1 MSAADLGQ
9 MRFAHSPLTELA
21 ESLWT
26 VTSQQ
31 VRTVHRGWY
40 HQIRER
46 LRRLD
51 MDLLRTLVPGH
62 RMYLARFLLPEATAP
77 AATIEHQLELLAD
90 MPAEELYREIADIWR
105 GDTLP
110 DAGRRLLRDGAAGP
124 RRVADTLAEYWSA
137 AIAPEWAGIRAV
149 LDDDIAH
156 RAATL
161 TRSGL
166 RGLVDSLHDK
176 VVLDDDTLQIGGT
189 SDSDK
194 RLPGNG
200 LLLVPSVF
208 SWPYVV
214 IDFRSEEPSS
224 LTSPARGIG
233 NLWST
238 PGVSPAEEGAL
249 AALLGR
255 SRATILLSL
264 AVAHSTTGLAV
275 KLGQSPPAVS
285 QHLTVLRRS
294 GLVVSW
300 RSGRSVLYRR
310 TTLGTSVVEA
320 SGAATGSPDHPASIS
335 PGTVA

>member
-26 VTSQQ
+26 ITSQQ
-31 VRTVHRGWY
+31 IRTVHRGWY
-40 HQIRER
+40 HQIRGR

-77 AATIEHQLELLAD
+77 AATIEQQLELLAGI
-90 MPAEELYREIADIWR
+90 PADELCREIADIWR
-105 GDTLP
+105 GDALP

-124 RRVADTLAEYWSA
+124 RRVADALAEYWSA

-176 VVLDDDTLQIGGT
+176 VVLDHDMLQIGGT

-194 RLPGNG
+194 RLVGNG

-224 LTSPARGIG
+224 LTYPARGIG
-233 NLWST
+233 NLWSA
-238 PGVSPAEEGAL
+238 PGMSPAEEGTL

-264 AVAHSTTGLAV
+264 AVPHSTTGLAV

-310 TTLGTSVVEA
+310 TALGTSVVEA
-320 SGAATGSPDHPASIS
+320 SGAAAGSSDQPASIG

>member
-31 VRTVHRGWY
+31 IRTVHRGWY
-40 HQIRER
+40 HQIRGR

-77 AATIEHQLELLAD
+77 AATIEHQLELLAG
-90 MPAEELYREIADIWR
+90 MPAEELCREIDDIWR
-105 GDTLP
+105 GDALP

-124 RRVADTLAEYWSA
+124 RRVADALAEYWSA
-137 AIAPEWAGIRAV
+137 AIAPDWAGIRAV

-166 RGLVDSLHDK
+166 RGLMDSLHDK
-176 VVLDDDTLQIGGT
+176 VVLDHDMLQIGGT

-194 RLPGNG
+194 RLAGSG

-224 LTSPARGIG
+224 LTYPARGFG

-238 PGVSPAEEGAL
+238 PGVSPAEDGAL
-249 AALLGR
+249 TALLGR
-255 SRATILLSL
+255 SRAAILQSL
-264 AVAHSTTGLAV
+264 AVPRSTTGLAV

-310 TTLGTSVVEA
+310 TALGTSVVDA
-320 SGAATGSPDHPASIS
+320 SGGATGSPDQPASIS